1 MSMSRSAY
9 PLLMLV
15 ELNELVGAPAAGL
28 GREGKDFVRV
38 CRENPCASNPPLI
51 VRAAKAFVGVRI
63 STLKVSK

>member
-38 CRENPCASNPPLI
+38 CRENPCSEQSTAHCQGSQSFRS
-51 VRAAKAFVGVRI
+51 RAHFD
-63 STLKVSK
+63 S